1 MILLL
6 LWKKKSN
13 NWSSISMFLTLT
25 ATCSLA
31 VRLEGPEASKF
42 FPSTSTAM
50 VNTGTW
56 TGPVWEM
63 SLYCRPG
70 FSWFRRIRAFM
81 ACGGSAFSSGAERQ
95 KTSWFCAMCA
105 NLHYK
110 WIMNIWRTFTF
121 LLQFLLLLVWI
132 LLISRLLLLHGAFHW
147 RNIGCAGWDL
157 NYADKTRK
165 KGSQVSP
172 AKRMDALLHKNH
184 PSSNDEYPQPLH
196 LTCVVNRSLTPRLSG
211 HFWRKRIH
219 TEHFVQLSKSWK
231 P

>member
-1 MILLL
+1 
-6 LWKKKSN
+6 
-13 NWSSISMFLTLT
+13 MFLTLT

-81 ACGGSAFSSGAERQ
+81 ACGGSAFSSGAEWQ
-95 KTSWFCAMCA
+95 KTRVFFCAMCA
-105 NLHYK
+105 NVHYK
-110 WIMNIWRTFTF
+110 WIMNIWRTLTF

-147 RNIGCAGWDL
+147 RNIGCARWDL
-157 NYADKTRK
+157 NYADKTK
-165 KGSQVSP
+165 EQSQVSP
-172 AKRMDALLHKNH
+172 SKRMDVLLHKKH
-184 PSSNDEYPQPLH
+184 ETYLQPLH
-196 LTCVVNRSLTPRLSG
+196 LTRVVNRSLTPWLSG
-211 HFWRKRIH
+211 HFWREWIH